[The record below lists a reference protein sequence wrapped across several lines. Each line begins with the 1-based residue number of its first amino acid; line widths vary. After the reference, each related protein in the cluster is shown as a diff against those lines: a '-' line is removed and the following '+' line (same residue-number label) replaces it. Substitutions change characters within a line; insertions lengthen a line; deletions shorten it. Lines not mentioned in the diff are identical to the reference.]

1 MHVPTE
7 STSSS
12 IPAIPN
18 DPKNTAPIIYGIRM
32 LTKMNPIYFP
42 LSDPGVGSLSFPG
55 SEGKEAIETSH
66 LKLGA
71 FVEV

>member
-1 MHVPTE
+1 MRFPPGA
-7 STSSS
+7 SKA
-12 IPAIPN
+12 PASAN
-18 DPKNTAPIIYGIRM
+18 SATLAQFYS
-32 LTKMNPIYFP
+32 P